1 MVSHQATL
9 HKTSYPL
16 SFRLLFSCTVVV
28 AKPKGRH
35 KKTGILPFR
44 LTVKVDPLP
53 PNTVRALY
61 FFQNKLTYFDLF
73 FHFIM
78 GKIGPKCSHLIMVR
92 AEGAD
97 LPLTVSMTVKRLSFF
112 LTTSLKHKWIYLC
125 AEFQLYQTPSGFF
138 ANRYH
143 MFLQILGW
151 NIF

>member
-1 MVSHQATL
+1 MRAS
-9 HKTSYPL
+9 L
-16 SFRLLFSCTVVV
+16 SC
-28 AKPKGRH
+28 H
-35 KKTGILPFR
+35 ILTF
-44 LTVKVDPLP
+44 
-53 PNTVRALY
+53 
-61 FFQNKLTYFDLF
+61 F

-78 GKIGPKCSHLIMVR
+78 GKIGPKFSHLPTVR

-125 AEFQLYQTPSGFF
+125 TEFQLYQTPSGFF